1 MAQARSNAGDGRRR
15 LGIGTEAMAAAS
27 DLRTLRV
34 DLIGGMRRPEHL
46 QEARARRDHGEL
58 SDGEFQKILDAA
70 VRDLID
76 KEEAHGLP
84 VVTDGEFR
92 RHNFQESFGGAV
104 TGFDAAPYIYEG
116 PRWDQSGWRPG
127 RIE

>member
-1 MAQARSNAGDGRRR
+1 M
-15 LGIGTEAMAAAS
+15 TAAS

-46 QEARARRDHGEL
+46 LEARAKRDHGEL
-58 SDGEFQKILDAA
+58 IICEFQEILDAA

-84 VVTDGEFR
+84 VLTDGEIG

-104 TGFDAAPYIYEG
+104 TGFDAARYIYEG

-127 RIE
+127 LHRNGCERAWPAP